1 MITLTIALVVLSL
14 FYYYYSVTSFKYWK
28 TRGIKHD
35 KPVPLFGNCL
45 WYFLGKKSI
54 SDVATETYWK
64 YCNEKAVGLFRGGR
78 PELVIRDPETI
89 KHVLVTNFT
98 NFHSRGLNHR
108 EDNSEPMM
116 NNLFFAKGD
125 VWRLLRQRMT
135 PAFTTSKLKGM
146 FPLIVER
153 AEKLQTRA
161 LAAAATGQAIDVY
174 SFMARYTIDFIA
186 SCGFGLDINA
196 LDQED
201 SPVDKLGAKIFKY
214 NTRDRLLRFI
224 NFLVPSIGKQF
235 KVFRNI
241 EDEMIT
247 LTKQILKQRNYEPS
261 GRNDFIDLLLECKKK
276 GLIVGESI
284 ENKKADGSP
293 ETATLELDDI
303 ILAAQILAFFAA
315 GFETS
320 STATSFTLHLL
331 AYNPEIQKKVQED
344 VDRVL
349 NKYDNTLCYDAV
361 KEMTYLDWT
370 FKESLRI
377 HPATGVFVREC
388 NQKTQIPN
396 LNTTLDE
403 GVRILIPVY
412 ALHHDPQYFDNPEEF
427 RPERFSPEEFSNIT
441 KYSYLPFGE
450 GPRACIGERL
460 ALMQSLAGLA
470 AILSRFT
477 VEPAPEST
485 RHPAYDPLTEI
496 TLMIKDEL
504 PLLLKKRSNTIL

>member
-1 MITLTIALVVLSL
+1 MITLTVALVVLSL
-14 FYYYYSVTSFKYWK
+14 FYYYSITSFQYWK

-35 KPVPLFGNCL
+35 KPLPLFGNCL

-78 PELVIRDPETI
+78 PELVIRDLETI
-89 KHVLVTNFT
+89 KQVLVTDFV
-98 NFHSRGLNHR
+98 NFHSRGLNHC
-108 EDNSEPMM
+108 EDGSEPMM

-135 PAFTTSKLKGM
+135 PAFTTSKLKAM

-153 AEKLQTRA
+153 AEKLQSRA
-161 LAAAATGQAIDVY
+161 LAFATTGQTMDAY

-186 SCGFGLDINA
+186 TCGFGLDIKA
-196 LDQED
+196 LEQED
-201 SPVDKLGAKIFKY
+201 SPVDKLGPKIFKY
-214 NTRDRLLRFI
+214 NTRDMFLRFI
-224 NFLVPSIGKQF
+224 NFNLPSIGKQF
-235 KVFRNI
+235 KVFRDTEI
-241 EDEMIT
+241 EMVT
-247 LTKQILKQRNYEPS
+247 LTKQILKERNYEPS
-261 GRNDFIDLLLECKKK
+261 GRNDFVDLLLECRKK

-293 ETATLELDDI
+293 ETATLELDDV
-303 ILAAQILAFFAA
+303 ILAAQIFVFFSA

-320 STATSFTLHLL
+320 SSATSFTLHLL
-331 AYNPEIQKKVQED
+331 AYNPKIQKKVQED
-344 VDRVL
+344 IDRVL
-349 NKYDNTLCYDAV
+349 SKFDNTLSYDAV
-361 KEMTYLDWT
+361 KDMTYLEWT
-370 FKESLRI
+370 FKESMRI
-377 HPATGVFVREC
+377 YPAGGVFVREC
-388 NQKTQIPN
+388 NQKTRIPN

-427 RPERFSPEEFSNIT
+427 RPERFSPEEFSNII

-485 RHPAYDPLTEI
+485 RHPAYDPLSEI
-496 TLMIKDEL
+496 TLMVKGQL
-504 PLLLKKRSNTIL
+504 PLLLKKRSDTVT